1 MATIETIYKC
11 FTEWFNAMQF
21 VSKAVSKED
30 TRPLLRMIKIEK
42 TDSNKVFAYAADGYR
57 LHIADISECPP
68 IPEGLYT
75 IVKSTKKELILQK
88 EDDDATKYLNIWNLI
103 PDAPCVKEFD
113 NAVEFN
119 CLYAH
124 VIRALSDGVGINHK
138 YLQDIDSDNHDW
150 SMWYGGGSNPIGFKN
165 NTLCAVIMPMAIQSE
180 AHSDYHAPTKHYD
193 RHPRFPSV
201 SNVESDF
208 DDDTIEDD
216 SQEDNE
222 AIVDDSSDTTPEAVN
237 EFLQDNHVA
246 DSAISEI
253 TPENIM
259 VCVG

>member
-1 MATIETIYKC
+1 VAWLGVSKMATIETVNKC
-11 FTEWFNAMQF
+11 FGEYFTAMQF
-21 VSKAVSKED
+21 VSKAVAKEE
-30 TRPLLRMIKIEK
+30 TRPVLTHIRIEQTAHDK
-42 TDSNKVFAYAADGYR
+42 RFAYAADGYR

-68 IPEGLYT
+68 IPEGQYT
-75 IVKSTKKELILQK
+75 VIKSTKKELILQK
-88 EDDDATKYLNIWNLI
+88 EDNEGTYPNIWELI
-103 PDAPCVKEFD
+103 PNAPCIKEFD
-113 NAVEFN
+113 NAVGFN

-208 DDDTIEDD
+208 DDDDTIADD
-216 SQEDNE
+216 TQEDITT
-222 AIVDDSSDTTPEAVN
+222 IVDEAESVIA
-237 EFLQDNHVA
+237 ETILDK
-246 DSAISEI
+246 I
-253 TPENIM
+253 T